1 MHITSE
7 SFISIMAP
15 LNELNHKENDM
26 LIIIAILLFI
36 IACGVAPN
44 IMGFLLHLAIALIK
58 IGFWGACLLL
68 LASALASLFGA

>member
-15 LNELNHKENDM
+15 LIELNHRENDM

-36 IACGVAPN
+36 IACGVAPQ
-44 IMGFLLHLAIALIK
+44 IIAGLIRLAAALVFFAVVFFLIYGMGVGLVDLY
-58 IGFWGACLLL
+58 
-68 LASALASLFGA
+68 SS